1 MINHEKNVKTEEKTK
16 EVKRVDDIDDFQ
28 IPNEIELSEED
39 RKILQNPVQLFAII
53 HRLKKVKRIAPQI
66 NRYTFA
72 MQKVIQ
78 VVRLLNSFLYD
89 YNIKYNIETLEDKIN
104 LNITIGI
111 YSDKTTPKDEYIYTF
126 GILRKAFPELS
137 DTMIHRLTMDVL
149 GRKARFTFTK
159 KDIDDTLYEAIRK
172 ANILESNE
180 SIENMNIDDTQIQ
193 SEGDER

>member
-1 MINHEKNVKTEEKTK
+1 MINHDKIEKTEEKTK
-16 EVKRVDDIDDFQ
+16 KVSRMDDIESFQ
-28 IPNEIELSEED
+28 IPDEIELSEED
-39 RKILQNPVQLFAII
+39 KKVLQNPVQLFAII

-149 GRKARFTFTK
+149 GRKARFTLTK
-159 KDIDDTLYEAIRK
+159 KDIDDTLYDAIRK

-180 SIENMNIDDTQIQ
+180 NIESMSIDN
-193 SEGDER
+193 GGVDEE